1 MTDDLRLRF
10 LEATRE
16 EDPALASSLSSDDAN
31 VAREL
36 GGVLGR
42 LAGPNAHE
50 LSPRARLAA
59 RRILGPLRRR
69 DAESLTLL
77 NKALDYLDLDANGRL
92 DEKEIDLAARCIEAF
107 ASLSAPGLSLSM
119 PELRTLYGLLRAI
132 DANDDH
138 HLDAGE
144 LAELD
149 AGLRDLRAFIE
160 RARLAKPGFSP
171 EI

>member
-16 EDPALASSLSSDDAN
+16 EDPALAASLTSDDAD
-31 VAREL
+31 VVREL

-42 LAGPNAHE
+42 L
-50 LSPRARLAA
+50 LSPTARELDARARLAA

-69 DAESLTLL
+69 DGEALTIL
-77 NKALDYLDLDANGRL
+77 NKTLDYLDLDANGRL

-107 ASLSAPGLSLSM
+107 AELSKPGLSLSM

-132 DANDDH
+132 DSNDDH
-138 HLDAGE
+138 RLDGGE
-144 LAELD
+144 QGRLD
-149 AGLRDLRAFIE
+149 AGLRDLAAFIE
-160 RARLAKPGFSP
+160 QVRQSSPDFSP